1 MNRASKNP
9 KDRNGMQILIWIV
22 SLISLMLMVWWRFI
36 YAIEYPRSWDQVDF
50 TLALD
55 RFDLFAM
62 QPHFPGYP
70 YFILGGIWLNKW
82 ILNPAQALSTW
93 NALLMLL
100 AIYPMYRISRSFLS
114 KTLSIVAVAL
124 IQSMVF
130 INVLTVQPMS
140 EASAVA
146 ILWWYMW
153 SLQQA
158 FIKHSTVWVVIAS
171 FFFSVLLGVRL
182 SYLPF
187 GIGLVLLLMQRKKKY
202 TTKNYLSFL
211 MLQVLVAT
219 TFQLIWVGGLAVS
232 EGGVAAFL
240 QLALGFSEGHFEEW
254 GGTAVSASTSFVER
268 ISHLFLNNIVW
279 TGLSGQKLFVLVSL
293 FTLFVFLTLKRL
305 KRPMW
310 IREISWFG
318 WAFASMAFIYFL
330 WALFAQNI
338 DKPRHI
344 LPLPGMVLLGFLW
357 VGLKK
362 QMVGSK
368 RTLLLLAVIISIQ
381 SAVSYTTMKEANDP
395 AAVYQLIGYLEDK
408 SEPLIVYTWEETR
421 VMSFNRVSFEHE
433 QVYTYSTFISDLQY
447 YQDHRVFL
455 TEQVVEGFEK
465 QGIPIQDQVKRIQTF
480 HSSKLYDPVYHDI
493 VLYEFL
499 K

>member
-1 MNRASKNP
+1 MNRAF
-9 KDRNGMQILIWIV
+9 RNRKERYAIHTLVWV
-22 SLISLMLMVWWRFI
+22 LSLISLMLLVWWRFI
-36 YAIEYPRSWDQVDF
+36 YAIESPRSWDQVDF

-82 ILNPAQALSTW
+82 ISNPAEALATW
-93 NALLMLL
+93 NSLLMLL
-100 AIYPMYRISRSFLS
+100 ATYPMYRISRSFLS
-114 KTLSIVAVAL
+114 KTFSIVAVSL

-153 SLQQA
+153 SLQQG
-158 FIKHSTVWVVIAS
+158 FTKHSTVWIVISS
-171 FFFSVLLGVRL
+171 FFFSLLLGVRL

-187 GIGLVLLLMQRKKKY
+187 GIGYVWLLIHRKNKY
-202 TTKNYLSFL
+202 TKKEYLSFL
-211 MLQVLVAT
+211 MMQVLVAAV
-219 TFQLIWVGGLAVS
+219 FQFIWVGGLAVS

-254 GGTAVSASTSFVER
+254 GGTAVSASSSFFER
-268 ISHLFLNNIVW
+268 LSHLFLNNIVW
-279 TGLSGQKLFVLVSL
+279 TGIGGQNLFVLL
-293 FTLFVFLTLKRL
+293 LLLTLFVYLSMVRVK
-305 KRPMW
+305 KPIK
-310 IREISWFG
+310 IREVSWFG
-318 WAFASMAFIYFL
+318 WAFASMIFSYFL

-357 VGLKK
+357 CGLKK
-362 QMVGSK
+362 QYDGSK
-368 RTLLLLAVIISIQ
+368 KMLLLLAVIISVQ
-381 SAVSYTTMKEANDP
+381 SVVSYITMKEANDP
-395 AAVYQLIGYLEDK
+395 AAVYQLIDYLEDE

-433 QVYTYSTFISDLQY
+433 QIYTYSTFLADLRY
-447 YQDHRVFL
+447 YENHRVYL
-455 TEQVVEGFEK
+455 TEQVVEGFAK

-480 HSSKLYDPVYHDI
+480 HSSTLYDPVYHDI

>member
-1 MNRASKNP
+1 MNRAF
-9 KDRNGMQILIWIV
+9 RNRKERYVIHTLVWGV
-22 SLISLMLMVWWRFI
+22 SLISLMLLVWWRFI
-36 YAIEYPRSWDQVDF
+36 YALEFPRSWDQVDF

-82 ILNPAQALSTW
+82 ISNSAQALATW
-93 NALLMLL
+93 NSLLMLL
-100 AIYPMYRISRSFLS
+100 AMYPMYIISRSFLS
-114 KTLSIVAVAL
+114 KTFSIVAVAL

-153 SLQQA
+153 SLQHA
-158 FIKHSTVWVVIAS
+158 FIKHSTVWIVISS
-171 FFFSVLLGVRL
+171 FFFSLLLGVRL

-187 GIGLVLLLMQRKKKY
+187 GIGFVLLLIHRKNKF
-202 TTKNYLSFL
+202 TTKEYLSFL
-211 MLQVLVAT
+211 MMQVLVAAA
-219 TFQLIWVGGLAVS
+219 FQFIWVGGLAVS

-240 QLALGFSEGHFEEW
+240 QLALGFSQGHFEEW
-254 GGTAVSASTSFVER
+254 GGTAVSASTSFFER
-268 ISHLFLNNIVW
+268 LSHLFLNNIVW
-279 TGLSGQKLFVLVSL
+279 TGLSGQNLFVLLSL
-293 FTLFVFLTLKRL
+293 FTLIIYLSMKRL
-305 KRPMW
+305 KKPIW
-310 IREISWFG
+310 IREVSWFG

-357 VGLKK
+357 GGLKK
-362 QMVGSK
+362 QSDGSK
-368 RTLLLLAVIISIQ
+368 RMLLLLAVIIGIQ
-381 SAVSYTTMKEANDP
+381 SAVSYTTMREANDP
-395 AAVYQLIGYLEDK
+395 AAVYQLIDYLEDE

-421 VMSFNRVSFEHE
+421 VMSFNQVSFEHE
-433 QVYTYSTFISDLQY
+433 QIYTYSTFIADLHY
-447 YQDHRVFL
+447 YKNHRVYL
-455 TEQVVEGFEK
+455 TEQVVEGFAK

-480 HSSKLYDPVYHDI
+480 HSSTLYDPVYHDI
-493 VLYEFL
+493 ILYEFL